1 MEKTMKA
8 REEKKDFLFEF
19 TKSLTD
25 SSQRGNLYGRLLEL
39 KDLQLHIQK
48 RVNELEKQIEET
60 DPLKQQKGAKMKIGD
75 RVKIKDQDIFG
86 KIIYDHGTEVV
97 IEDEDAET
105 EDNQLCFKKSEIE
118 RSKDEE

>member
-8 REEKKDFLFEF
+8 SEEKKDFLFEF

-60 DPLKQQKGAKMKIGD
+60 GSLKQ
-75 RVKIKDQDIFG
+75 
-86 KIIYDHGTEVV
+86 
-97 IEDEDAET
+97 
-105 EDNQLCFKKSEIE
+105 
-118 RSKDEE
+118 